1 VPEFHYLA
9 KDENGNNVSGSVT
22 AASEG
27 EAILSLHNRNLAI
40 LSLTGEAPRR
50 TWSILGRKGPTV
62 RVKVDELAV
71 FMRQLS
77 TMIGAGLPVLEALEV
92 LQERMENR
100 GFKWAIRRIISDVR
114 GGSALSHA
122 MSQHPAA
129 FNNLC
134 VNMIVAGEASG
145 QLDIILTRLAEYL
158 EDTAALRRSIKAAMA
173 YPVVVLTLILGITI
187 FLMVFIVP
195 RFKDIYDSLKVDLP
209 GITSFILNL
218 SVFLQNNFIMVF
230 LGMIALAVAI
240 LIYSKTEFGGRQVD
254 WLKLNV
260 PVFGPLFSKV
270 ALSRFS
276 RTFATLIDSG
286 VPILGSLDIV
296 AAAVGNRLL
305 AQDIR
310 EARES
315 VRQGTALAVPL
326 SASPR
331 FPPMVSHMVAVGERS
346 GSLGELL
353 HKVSE
358 FYDQQVK
365 AAIESL
371 TSLIEPLMIAVMGC
385 LVGSIVLSVFLPILR
400 IQEVLAKH

>member
-1 VPEFHYLA
+1 L
-9 KDENGNNVSGSVT
+9 NVS
-22 AASEG
+22 
-27 EAILSLHNRNLAI
+27 
-40 LSLTGEAPRR
+40 
-50 TWSILGRKGPTV
+50 
-62 RVKVDELAV
+62 V
-71 FMRQLS
+71 FMQ
-77 TMIGAGLPVLEALEV
+77 
-92 LQERMENR
+92 
-100 GFKWAIRRIISDVR
+100 D
-114 GGSALSHA
+114 
-122 MSQHPAA
+122 
-129 FNNLC
+129 
-134 VNMIVAGEASG
+134 
-145 QLDIILTRLAEYL
+145 
-158 EDTAALRRSIKAAMA
+158 
-173 YPVVVLTLILGITI
+173 
-187 FLMVFIVP
+187 
-195 RFKDIYDSLKVDLP
+195 
-209 GITSFILNL
+209 
-218 SVFLQNNFIMVF
+218 NFIMV
-230 LGMIALAVAI
+230 LLAMIALAVAL
-240 LIYSKTEFGGRQVD
+240 LIYFKTEFGGWQLD
-254 WLKLNV
+254 WLKLNM

-276 RTFATLIDSG
+276 RTFATLTDSG

-371 TSLIEPLMIAVMGC
+371 TSLIEPLMITVMGC

-400 IQEVLAKH
+400 IQEVLVKH

>member
-9 KDENGNNVSGSVT
+9 KDEGGKNVSGTVT
-22 AASEG
+22 AASEN
-27 EAILSLHNRNLAI
+27 EAVVSLHSRNLVV
-40 LSLTGEAPRR
+40 LSLTGAVERR
-50 TWSILGRKGPTV
+50 TWSILSGRGAPRA

-100 GFKWAIRRIISDVR
+100 GFQWTIGRIVADIR

-122 MSQHPAA
+122 MSQHPRV
-129 FNNLC
+129 FSNLC

-158 EDTAALRRSIKAAMA
+158 EDMAALRRSIKAAMA
-173 YPVVVLTLILGITI
+173 YPTVVLTLILGITI
-187 FLMVFIVP
+187 FLLTFIVP
-195 RFKDIYDSLKVDLP
+195 KFKQIYDTLKVDLP
-209 GITSFILNL
+209 GITSFILNV
-218 SVFLQNNFIMVF
+218 SVFMQNNFFVMFLMF
-230 LGMIALAVAI
+230 LGLAI
-240 LIYSKTEFGGRQVD
+240 GLYIYSRTEFGGRQID
-254 WLKLNV
+254 WVKLHL
-260 PVFGPLFSKV
+260 PIFGPLFSKV

-305 AQDIR
+305 ARDILN
-310 EARES
+310 ARES
-315 VRQGTALAVPL
+315 VRQGTALGVPL
-326 SASPR
+326 SASPL

-371 TSLIEPLMIAVMGC
+371 TSLIEPLMIAVMGIM
-385 LVGSIVLSVFLPILR
+385 VGTIVLSVFLPILR
-400 IQEVLAKH
+400 IQQILAG

>member
-1 VPEFHYLA
+1 MPEFHYLA
-9 KDENGNNVSGSVT
+9 KDESGNNISGSVT

-27 EAILSLHNRNLAI
+27 DAILSLHNRNLAI

-50 TWSILGRKGPTV
+50 TWSILGRKGPKV

-122 MSQHPAA
+122 MSQHPEV

-134 VNMIVAGEASG
+134 VNMVVAGEASG

-158 EDTAALRRSIKAAMA
+158 ENTAALRRSIKAAMA
-173 YPVVVLTLILGITI
+173 YPVVVFTLIVGIAI

-209 GITSFILNL
+209 GITSFILNV
-218 SVFLQNNFIMVF
+218 SVFMQDNFIMVL
-230 LGMIALAVAI
+230 LGMIALAVAL

-254 WLKLNV
+254 WLKLNA
-260 PVFGPLFSKV
+260 PVFGSLFSKV

-276 RTFATLIDSG
+276 RTFATLTDSG

-305 AQDIR
+305 AEDIR

-385 LVGSIVLSVFLPILR
+385 LVGGIVLAVFLPILR
-400 IQEVLAKH
+400 IQEVLGKH

>member
-1 VPEFHYLA
+1 MPEFRYLA

-50 TWSILGRKGPTV
+50 TWGILGKKGPTV

-122 MSQHPAA
+122 MSQHPRV

-173 YPVVVLTLILGITI
+173 YPVVVFTLIVGITI

-209 GITSFILNL
+209 VITSFLLNL
-218 SVFLQNNFIMVF
+218 SVFLHNYFIMVF
-230 LGMIALAVAI
+230 LGMIALTVAI
-240 LIYSKTEFGGRQVD
+240 LIYSRTEFGGRQVD

-371 TSLIEPLMIAVMGC
+371 TSLIEPLMITVMGC

-400 IQEVLAKH
+400 IQEVLVKH